1 MRWTVRTALAGTAG
15 VALIGAG
22 ALTAAYAAT
31 GSPQPAPS
39 AITDQTGDPQVVAL
53 NQEAHDL
60 QEQLAR
66 LEAAAAQVP
75 APVATAAAPG
85 PVDDSPAPAPD
96 VAPVQQAPTVAHEP
110 EQPENESGGH
120 ESAAHDGSGSDD

>member
-15 VALIGAG
+15 VALVGAG
-22 ALTAAYAAT
+22 VLTAAYAAT

-39 AITDQTGDPQVVAL
+39 AVADQDPQVAAL

-85 PVDDSPAPAPD
+85 PVDESPAPAPD

-110 EQPENESGGH
+110 EPEHESGEH
-120 ESAAHDGSGSDD
+120 ESAEHDGSGSDD

>member
-15 VALIGAG
+15 VALVGAG
-22 ALTAAYAAT
+22 VLTAAYAAT

-39 AITDQTGDPQVVAL
+39 AVADQPGDPQVAAL

-75 APVATAAAPG
+75 AAAPAATTPAPQ
-85 PVDDSPAPAPD
+85 PVEDAPAPAP
-96 VAPVQQAPTVAHEP
+96 VAVAAPPRAPETHEP
-110 EQPENESGGH
+110 AEHPEHESG
-120 ESAAHDGSGSDD
+120 EQDGSGSDD